1 LQDLLL
7 HLLEEDGHKLIKS
20 GNRNYLVCCPF
31 HDDKKPSCS
40 IYLPDAG
47 KGYRYKC
54 FSCQASG
61 DAAEYLHQ
69 ARGMP
74 IKDALE
80 VQNGKRNPHGRYQVK
95 KKYQP
100 KQHTKNSKELV
111 ILDALPGNHVARYT
125 YRDRHGQI
133 LFVVQRYE
141 KGAQKFFGQY
151 TRRTDG
157 KWQKGMRM
165 NAQRPL
171 YGLFTLT
178 HSDPK
183 RQVLVVEGE
192 KCADLVRKNFT
203 KASVVSWFGGSSA
216 VGRTDWQPLYGR
228 TVALCADS
236 DSVGYL
242 AMYEIAKRLEGHCTI
257 KFVLP
262 EHTQSGEDPVDI
274 GDIIESCDTAQVKQW
289 IVDHT
294 YAYSANLKSR
304 MEKLIAHE
312 QKQKN
317 KKRNQGREKELL
329 HKHKPSAKITPYA
342 KADKTLEAMYHRGGK
357 RYKTQLTDREIC
369 NHANNE

>member
-1 LQDLLL
+1 
-7 HLLEEDGHKLIKS
+7 
-20 GNRNYLVCCPF
+20 
-31 HDDKKPSCS
+31 
-40 IYLPDAG
+40 
-47 KGYRYKC
+47 
-54 FSCQASG
+54 
-61 DAAEYLHQ
+61 
-69 ARGMP
+69 
-74 IKDALE
+74 
-80 VQNGKRNPHGRYQVK
+80 
-95 KKYQP
+95 
-100 KQHTKNSKELV
+100 
-111 ILDALPGNHVARYT
+111 
-125 YRDRHGQI
+125 
-133 LFVVQRYE
+133 
-141 KGAQKFFGQY
+141 
-151 TRRTDG
+151 
-157 KWQKGMRM
+157 M

-262 EHTQSGEDPVDI
+262 EHTQSGENPVDI

-304 MEKLIAHE
+304 MEKLIAYE

-317 KKRNQGREKELL
+317 KKRNKGRAKELL
-329 HKHKPSAKITPYA
+329 YKHMPSAKITPYA
-342 KADKTLEAMYHRGGK
+342 KADKTLEALYYRGGK
-357 RYKTQLTDREIC
+357 RIQSQFTDREIC
-369 NHANNE
+369 NHANNDNNE